1 MPIREH
7 AEGTS
12 GILRKV
18 LMIIPCMNRRDVRIL
33 RRITKITQL
42 DAHLVLGLKMVSMSK
57 DQFKR
62 FFCAGTTGDA
72 LPAFARYDASAVVR
86 VMVGGM
92 HVHWGFELELSFK
105 CGRDERTHRGISS
118 STCAPRYPPKG
129 FRRKPRHYAC
139 KAVAVMA
146 RGLCYTSA
154 TSTTLGLRI
163 DTSCNRPRNTSAK
176 TERQE
181 LSSKRSTCEHR
192 PFQAASK
199 PT

>member
-18 LMIIPCMNRRDVRIL
+18 LMIIPCMNRRDVRTL
-33 RRITKITQL
+33 RGLTKITQL

-62 FFCAGTTGDA
+62 FFHAGTTGDA
-72 LPAFARYDASAVVR
+72 LPAFARYDASAFVSTSAIAPTFASTVPVQR
-86 VMVGGM
+86 
-92 HVHWGFELELSFK
+92 
-105 CGRDERTHRGISS
+105 CQTNGRC
-118 STCAPRYPPKG
+118 STCASRYPPKG
-129 FRRKPRHYAC
+129 FRRKSRRYAC
-139 KAVAVMA
+139 KAAAVMA

-154 TSTTLGLRI
+154 TSTTVFAEGLRI
-163 DTSCNRPRNTSAK
+163 NTSCNRPRNTSVK